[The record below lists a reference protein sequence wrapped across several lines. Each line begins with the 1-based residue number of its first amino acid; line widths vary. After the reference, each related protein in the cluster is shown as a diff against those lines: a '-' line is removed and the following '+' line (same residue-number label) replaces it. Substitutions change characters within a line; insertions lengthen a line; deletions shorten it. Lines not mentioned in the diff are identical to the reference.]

1 MIMPDKKKIFFL
13 DAYALIFRSYYAF
26 ISNPMKNSKGLNTST
41 VFGFVLSL
49 DEILRKEKPDYIGVV
64 FDPPGP
70 TFRKDMFPEYK
81 ANREATP
88 EDIKTAVPWIKK
100 ILKAYNIPSVE
111 VEGFEADDV
120 IGTLAGKAEK
130 EQLEVYMVT
139 PDKDFAQL
147 VTDNI
152 FMYKPARM
160 GNGVEILGIKE
171 VCEKFEIDSP
181 LQVIDILGLWGD
193 TADNVPGVPG
203 IGEKTSKKLIS
214 QYKSIENILE
224 NVADFKGKQKENL
237 TNFREQAI
245 LSKKLVTI
253 EKNVAI
259 NFDAKSFERE
269 ELNKESLSDIFDE
282 LEFRTL
288 KAKIIGESS
297 TPIIKAENQQGN
309 LFGDVITEEQN
320 PLASSHENLESQ
332 NKNYQVIDN
341 QAALILLCKEIENKK
356 AFCFD
361 TETTGLDPHNAI
373 LVGMSI
379 SFSAHQAYYIPAKE
393 NIEATS
399 EFLSPL
405 AKLLADESVLKVGQ
419 NLKYDIRV
427 LKKYNIECV
436 GEIFDTMVAH
446 YLLYPERRHGL
457 NILSEEYLN
466 YSPVKIEQLIG
477 VKGKRQR
484 TMDTVPLDII
494 KDYACEDAD
503 ITWQLFEIFSVELE
517 KNNLTELAR
526 ITEMPLVHVL
536 AEMEHNGVQINIQA
550 LKEYSVE
557 LTAEAIKLEESI
569 YEQAGQSFN
578 ISSPKQLGEILFDK
592 LKISE
597 NAKKTKTK
605 QYSTSED
612 ILSDLADKHEIV
624 NLVLD
629 YRSVKKLLS
638 TYIEALPKLLNE
650 HTGRLH
656 TSYNQTLVATGRLSS
671 NNPNLQNI
679 PIREER
685 GREIR
690 KSFIPGSSDYI
701 LIAADY
707 SQIELRLMAHLSK
720 DENMISSFNRGE
732 DIHTATAAKING
744 IQETEVTREMRSQ
757 AKTAN
762 FGIIYGISAF
772 GLAQRL
778 KIKRTDAKEL
788 IDGYFRSFPAV
799 KRYMDESIRKA
810 AEEGCVYT
818 ILGRK
823 RFLPDILSR
832 NSMVRGVAER
842 NAINAPIQGS
852 AADIIKIAMVN
863 IYKRMKREAL
873 ESKMIL
879 QVHDELVFEVKRSE
893 EELMKKLITE
903 EMESAYKL
911 DIPLTVDM
919 GLGENWL
926 EAH

>member
-1 MIMPDKKKIFFL
+1 MPNKKKIFFL

-49 DEILRKEKPDYIGVV
+49 DELLRKETPDFIGVI

-70 TFRKDMFPEYK
+70 TFRNEMYSEYK

-100 ILKAYNIPSVE
+100 ILEAYNIPVVE
-111 VEGFEADDV
+111 VSGYEADDV
-120 IGTLAGKAEK
+120 IGTLARKAEK
-130 EQLEVYMVT
+130 ENLEVYMVT

-147 VTDNI
+147 VTENI
-152 FMYKPARM
+152 YMYKPARM
-160 GNGVEILGIKE
+160 GNGVEILGIPE
-171 VCEKFEIDSP
+171 VCKKFEIEDP
-181 LQVIDILGLWGD
+181 RQVIDILGLWGD
-193 TADNVPGVPG
+193 SSDNVPGVPG

-214 QYKSIENILE
+214 EYKSIENVLKNLE
-224 NVADFKGKQKENL
+224 DFKGKQKENL
-237 TNFREQAI
+237 QNFSDQAI
-245 LSKKLVTI
+245 LSKQLVTI
-253 EKNVAI
+253 EQNVKVE
-259 NFDAKSFERE
+259 FDPQSFEKE
-269 ELNKESLSDIFDE
+269 DINKDLLTNIFDE

-288 KAKIIGESS
+288 KSKILGVK
-297 TPIIKAENQQGN
+297 PAPAIKKEGHQGN
-309 LFGDVITEEQN
+309 LFGLEEPEQETVPVSN
-320 PLASSHENLESQ
+320 YKTIESEEKKYKLIESHDE
-332 NKNYQVIDN
+332 
-341 QAALILLCKEIENKK
+341 LLKLCEDIRKK
-356 AFCFD
+356 GAFCFD
-361 TETTGLDPHNAI
+361 TETTGLDPHNAQ
-373 LVGMSI
+373 LVGIAI
-379 SFSAHQAYYIPAKE
+379 SFLPHNGYYIPVKE
-393 NIEATS
+393 SDEQTLD
-399 EFLSPL
+399 FLSPL
-405 AKLLADESVLKVGQ
+405 TEILADKSILKVGQ

-427 LKKYNIECV
+427 LKKYSIECS

-446 YLLYPERRHGL
+446 YLLNPERRHGL

-466 YSPVKIEQLIG
+466 YSPVKIEKLIG
-477 VKGKRQR
+477 EKGKLQK
-484 TMDTVPLDII
+484 TMDKVPVEII

-503 ITWQLFEIFSVELE
+503 VTWQLFEIFSPELE
-517 KNNLTELAR
+517 RNNLSRLAKLA
-526 ITEMPLVHVL
+526 EMPLVYVL
-536 AEMEHNGVQINIQA
+536 AEMEHNGVHIDKKA
-550 LKEYSVE
+550 LGAYALE
-557 LTAEAIKLEESI
+557 LNAEAIRIEQKI
-569 YEQAGQSFN
+569 YELAGQSFN

-605 QYSTSED
+605 QYSTGED
-612 ILSDLADKHEIV
+612 VLSSLTDKHEIV
-624 NLVLD
+624 NYVLEF
-629 YRSVKKLLS
+629 RSVKKLLS
-638 TYIEALPKLLNE
+638 TYIEALPKLLNK

-690 KSFIPGSSDYI
+690 KSFIPENDKHI

-744 IQETEVTREMRSQ
+744 IKETEVSRDMRSQ

-772 GLAQRL
+772 GLSQRL
-778 KIKRTDAKEL
+778 KIKRTEAKEL
-788 IDGYFRSFPAV
+788 IEGYFKSYPAV
-799 KRYMDESIRKA
+799 KSYMDESIRKA
-810 AEEGCVYT
+810 GEEGCVYT

-823 RFLPDILSR
+823 RFLPDIISR
-832 NSMVRGVAER
+832 NSIVRGVAER

-852 AADIIKIAMVN
+852 AADIIKIAMVK
-863 IYKRMKREAL
+863 IYGRMKEEGL
-873 ESKMIL
+873 KSKMIL
-879 QVHDELVFEVKRSE
+879 QVHDELVFEVHMSE
-893 EELMKKLITE
+893 EKMMKTLIRE
-903 EMESAYKL
+903 EMESAYE
-911 DIPLTVDM
+911 ISVPLTVDM
-919 GLGENWL
+919 GIGTNWL